1 MKTWMAA
8 ALAAAL
14 AWPAAWAQSGDPAYS
29 LIGSVKLRTSSEI
42 SAAGL
47 TSPFGIG
54 GETTDRGFSN
64 YSNWSSYLGATGARK
79 IRIQSGWHQIEETI
93 TTPATYNFSV
103 LDQIVDGV
111 RAQGVEPFV
120 FLGYGNERPG
130 CTDCGTKGLGAALP
144 SGAGKTRFI
153 NFVKA
158 TVNRYKTRVTD
169 WEIWNEPDGHVDATE
184 YAQLA
189 VDVAKAI
196 KQIQPNAKI
205 TIGSFTVGIF
215 SSANRPYAQTVVDY
229 FAANKGSTVPDAD
242 VYVSYHPYW
251 ANPDYDGTNWQTD
264 FFTAFRNIVT
274 ARNFKLRQGENGAP
288 STSCLYFA
296 LCGSAWNEDS
306 QAIYLL
312 RRMLGDFWRDIP
324 TNIFTLSDLHYD
336 STKNTKGLLE
346 TGVFNASDDDPFLN
360 GDQTVK
366 RKKKGYLAYQ
376 NVTALFDNRLQKI
389 TNHGCTAP
397 AGHTVHA
404 YTRNDAG
411 IVRNML
417 VVWKRTATLPLA
429 STPAPAPISIS
440 CTNFHF
446 ARYAAS
452 SSLQPRYADLLSGKV
467 YATNGVVTS
476 NNAGANDSSV
486 ANLYV
491 GDWPAV
497 IADQG
502 IVLFQ

>member
-1 MKTWMAA
+1 VKCILGAA
-8 ALAAAL
+8 TALLLLIA
-14 AWPAAWAQSGDPAYS
+14 PAAQAQISDPAYTQV
-29 LIGSVKLRTSSEI
+29 GTVKPRSSSELA
-42 SAAGL
+42 AAGL

-54 GETTDRGFSN
+54 GETTDRGFST
-64 YSNWSSYLGATGARK
+64 YSNWASYLGPTGATTV
-79 IRIQSGWHQIEETI
+79 RIQSGWHQVEETI
-93 TTPATYNFSV
+93 TTPATYNFTV

-111 RAQGVEPFV
+111 RAQGVQPFM
-120 FLGYGNERPG
+120 FLGYGNERAG
-130 CTDCGTKGLGAALP
+130 CTNCGTKGLGGSLP
-144 SGAGKTRFI
+144 SAEGKTRFI

-196 KQIQPNAKI
+196 KAIQPGAKI
-205 TIGSFTVGIF
+205 TIGSFTGGIF
-215 SSANRPYAQTVVDY
+215 SSANRPYAQTVVDH

-242 VYVSYHPYW
+242 VYVAYHPYW
-251 ANPDYDGTNWQTD
+251 ANPDYDGAQWQVD

-274 ARNFKLRQGENGAP
+274 AKNFKLRQGENGAP
-288 STSCLYFA
+288 STPCQYFA
-296 LCGSAWNEDS
+296 LCGSQWNEDS
-306 QAIYLL
+306 QAMYLL
-312 RRMLGDFWRDIP
+312 RRMAGDFWRDIP

-346 TGVFNASDDDPFLN
+346 TGTWNASVDTPYLN

-366 RKKKGYLAYQ
+366 RRKKGYYAFQ
-376 NVTALFDNRLQKI
+376 NMTSIFDNRLQKV

-397 AGHTVHA
+397 TGYTVHA
-404 YTRNDAG
+404 YSRNDAG

-429 STPAPAPISIS
+429 TTPAPAPISIT

-446 ARYAAS
+446 PRMAGTG
-452 SSLQPRYADLLSGKV
+452 LQPRYADLLSGTV

-476 NNAGANDSSV
+476 NNAGANDTTLG
-486 ANLYV
+486 NLRV